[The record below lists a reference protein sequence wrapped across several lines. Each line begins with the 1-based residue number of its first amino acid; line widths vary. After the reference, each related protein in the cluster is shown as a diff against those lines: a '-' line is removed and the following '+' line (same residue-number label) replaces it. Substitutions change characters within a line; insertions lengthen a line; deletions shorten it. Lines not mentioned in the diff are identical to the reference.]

1 MCTGEKKGVPSSLWR
16 ATMLSKLC
24 AAGGAWTDLT
34 LTRRQSR
41 ILQSSLAGDKK
52 ITRDGKRGPKAAWA
66 SSAEKDVSSR
76 SAFSSS
82 SAVSILRGVDVA
94 AWEREAPRST
104 AVVKLDTRMHLGFCV
119 HFGSGAACR
128 GAAVVGARGNAPP
141 TLLRTSTVVPRRRRR
156 RRLVTFS
163 CHAFFAPALD

>member
-1 MCTGEKKGVPSSLWR
+1 MDGAARCAQVKKKGVPSSLWR

-66 SSAEKDVSSR
+66 SSAEKDVRSR

-82 SAVSILRGVDVA
+82 SAVSILRGVGVA
-94 AWEREAPRST
+94 AWEREAPRRPS
-104 AVVKLDTRMHLGFCV
+104 LRGV
-119 HFGSGAACR
+119 HAFG
-128 GAAVVGARGNAPP
+128 
-141 TLLRTSTVVPRRRRR
+141 LLRTFLVRLLLVAVRPSSARAGTRRRLCYALAPRRRRR
-156 RRLVTFS
+156 R
-163 CHAFFAPALD
+163 C

>member
-1 MCTGEKKGVPSSLWR
+1 
-16 ATMLSKLC
+16 MLSKLC

-66 SSAEKDVSSR
+66 SSAEKDVRSR

-82 SAVSILRGVDVA
+82 SAVSILRGVGVA
-94 AWEREAPRST
+94 AWEREAPRRPS
-104 AVVKLDTRMHLGFCV
+104 LRGV
-119 HFGSGAACR
+119 HAFG
-128 GAAVVGARGNAPP
+128 
-141 TLLRTSTVVPRRRRR
+141 LLRTFLVRLLLVAVRPSSARAGTRRRLCYALAPRRRR

-163 CHAFFAPALD
+163 CHAFPSRRLIDSSAADRVIVMGWERSKAS

>member
-1 MCTGEKKGVPSSLWR
+1 MDGAARCAQVKKKGVPSSLWR

-76 SAFSSS
+76 SAFSSCGCGRVGTGG
-82 SAVSILRGVDVA
+82 A
-94 AWEREAPRST
+94 ET
-104 AVVKLDTRMHLGFCV
+104 AVVEMDTCMHLGFCV
-119 HFGSGAACR
+119 HFGSAAACR

-141 TLLRTSTVVPRRRRR
+141 TLLRTSTSSSSAAVGYV
-156 RRLVTFS
+156 LLSCFS
-163 CHAFFAPALD
+163 VPALD

>member
-1 MCTGEKKGVPSSLWR
+1 MDGAARCAQVKKKGVPSSLWR

-76 SAFSSS
+76 SAFSSCGCGRVGTGG
-82 SAVSILRGVDVA
+82 A
-94 AWEREAPRST
+94 ET
-104 AVVKLDTRMHLGFCV
+104 AVVARCACIWASAYI
-119 HFGSGAACR
+119 FGSAAACR

-141 TLLRTSTVVPRRRRR
+141 TLLRTSTSSSSAAVGYV
-156 RRLVTFS
+156 LLSCFS
-163 CHAFFAPALD
+163 VPALD